1 MLNYIKTH
9 ICTIKRFGYCLFFLL
24 ILTQCT
30 NPTTPSSANSSH
42 ELPNHYQEL
51 DSKGLNFC
59 ITNELSDFPGSK
71 FIEKEANG
79 FLRQWNLAGMTM
91 SIVKDGK
98 LVYAHGFGY
107 SDLETKQPVLP
118 GQLFRL
124 ASVSKL
130 ITAVA
135 IMKLVERKSI
145 SLDSKVFGPNAIIKD
160 SIFNKVK
167 DPRLYKI
174 TVRHLLAH
182 AGGWSLHYGDMAFN
196 SLLVLELN
204 GESGAGAATMATY
217 NHFIASRKLHFDPGT
232 RSSYSNMGYMF
243 LREVIESVTGQS
255 YEDYVRNEVL
265 KPIGITDMHIGRSYL
280 SDRRFNE
287 VKYYESGEQQLVSC
301 FDGTGRMVPKAYGG
315 NPIELLGPA
324 GGWIASSMELAKLL
338 VSVDGFSNVPDIL
351 PQSLIS
357 QMVEHKF
364 FRGPLGWK
372 VVKDNGDWIRTGSM
386 AGTSALVKRQSN
398 GFSWVVVIN
407 TSTWK
412 GPKLPAYI
420 NFMMGKV
427 EKTIK
432 KWPKQDLFKYKPK
445 A

>member
-9 ICTIKRFGYCLFFLL
+9 ICTIKFFKYCLLFLL
-24 ILTQCT
+24 IVAKFNVGV
-30 NPTTPSSANSSH
+30 NPH
-42 ELPNHYQEL
+42 EISNDYQEL
-51 DSKGLNFC
+51 DTNGLNFR
-59 ITNELSDFPGSK
+59 ITNELSAFSGSK
-71 FIEKEANG
+71 FIEKEAND
-79 FLRQWNLAGMTM
+79 FLRQWKIAGMTM

-98 LVYAHGFGY
+98 LVYAHGYGY
-107 SDLETKQPVLP
+107 SDIETKQPVTP
-118 GQLFRL
+118 GQLFRI

-135 IMKLVERKSI
+135 IMKLVEHKSI
-145 SLDSKVFGPNAIIKD
+145 SLDSKVFGPKAIIKD
-160 SIFNKVK
+160 PIFNTVK
-167 DPRLYKI
+167 DQRIYKI

-196 SLLVLELN
+196 SLLVLQLN
-204 GESGAGAATMATY
+204 GEAGPATMDTY
-217 NHFIASRKLHFDPGT
+217 FRFIASRKLHFDPGT

-243 LREVIESVTGQS
+243 LRKVIESVTGQS
-255 YEDYVRNEVL
+255 YEKYVTNEVL

-287 VKYYESGEQQLVSC
+287 VKYYEADDNQMISC
-301 FDGTGRMVPKAYGG
+301 FDGSGRMVPKPYGG

-324 GGWIASSMELAKLL
+324 GGWVASSVELAKLM
-338 VSVDGFSNVPDIL
+338 VMVDGFKTVPDML
-351 PQSLIS
+351 PKNLIS
-357 QMVEHKF
+357 QMVENKF

-398 GFSWVVVIN
+398 GFSWVVILN
-407 TSTWK
+407 SSCWK

-420 NFMMGKV
+420 NYMMGKI

-432 KWPKQDLFKYKPK
+432 IWPKQDLFKYKPK
-445 A
+445 D

>member
-9 ICTIKRFGYCLFFLL
+9 ICTIKFFKYCLLFLL
-24 ILTQCT
+24 IVAKFNVGV
-30 NPTTPSSANSSH
+30 NPH
-42 ELPNHYQEL
+42 EISNDYQEL
-51 DSKGLNFC
+51 DTNGLNFR
-59 ITNELSDFPGSK
+59 ITNELSEFSGSK
-71 FIEKEANG
+71 FIEKEAND
-79 FLRQWNLAGMTM
+79 FLRQWKIAGMTM

-98 LVYAHGFGY
+98 LVYAHGYGY
-107 SDLETKQPVLP
+107 SDIETKQPVTP
-118 GQLFRL
+118 GQLFRI

-135 IMKLVERKSI
+135 IMKLVEHKSI
-145 SLDSKVFGPNAIIKD
+145 SLDSKVFGPKAIIKD
-160 SIFNKVK
+160 PIFNTVK
-167 DPRLYKI
+167 DQRIYKI

-196 SLLVLELN
+196 SLLVLQLN
-204 GESGAGAATMATY
+204 GETGPATMDTY
-217 NHFIASRKLHFDPGT
+217 SRFIASRKLHFDPGT

-243 LREVIESVTGQS
+243 LRKVIESVTGQS
-255 YEDYVRNEVL
+255 YEKYVTNEVL

-287 VKYYESGEQQLVSC
+287 VKYYEADDNQMISC
-301 FDGTGRMVPKAYGG
+301 FDGSGRMVPKPYGG

-324 GGWIASSMELAKLL
+324 GGWVASSVELAKLM
-338 VSVDGFSNVPDIL
+338 VMVDGFKTVPDML
-351 PQSLIS
+351 PNNLIN
-357 QMVEHKF
+357 QMVENKF

-372 VVKDNGDWIRTGSM
+372 VVKNNGDWIRTGSM

-398 GFSWVVVIN
+398 GFSWVVILN
-407 TSTWK
+407 SSCWK

-420 NFMMGKV
+420 NYMMGKI

-432 KWPKQDLFKYKPK
+432 TWPKQDLFKYKPK
-445 A
+445 D

>member
-1 MLNYIKTH
+1 MLNYVKTH
-9 ICTIKRFGYCLFFLL
+9 ICTIKFCRNCFILCLIVLNFN
-24 ILTQCT
+24 IGIG
-30 NPTTPSSANSSH
+30 PK
-42 ELPNHYQEL
+42 ELPDHYQDL
-51 DSKGLNFC
+51 DTNGLNFR
-59 ITNELSDFPGSK
+59 ITNDLSEFKGNK
-71 FIEKEANG
+71 FIEKEANE

-107 SDLETKQPVLP
+107 SDIENKQPVTP
-118 GQLFRL
+118 GQLFRI

-145 SLDSKVFGPNAIIKD
+145 SLDSKVFGPKAIIRD
-160 SIFNKVK
+160 PIFNKVK

-204 GESGAGAATMATY
+204 GETGAATMDSY
-217 NHFIASRKLHFDPGT
+217 SRFIASRKLHFDPGT

-243 LREVIESVTGQS
+243 LTKVIESVTGQS
-255 YEDYVRNEVL
+255 YEQYVRNEVL

-287 VKYYESGEQQLVSC
+287 VKYYESGDQQLVSC
-301 FDGTGRMVPKAYGG
+301 FDGSGRMVPKTYGG

-324 GGWIASSMELAKLL
+324 GGWIASSVELAKLM
-338 VSVDGFSNVPDIL
+338 VVVDGFKNVPDIL
-351 PQSLIS
+351 PSNLIS
-357 QMVEHKF
+357 QMVENKF

-372 VVKDNGDWIRTGSM
+372 VVKDNGDWLRTGSM
-386 AGTSALVKRQSN
+386 AGTSALVKRQAN
-398 GFSWVVVIN
+398 GFSWVVIIN
-407 TSTWK
+407 SSSWK
-412 GPKLPAYI
+412 GPRLPAYI
-420 NFMMGKV
+420 NYMMGKV

-432 KWPKQDLFKYKPK
+432 TWPKQDLFKYKPK

>member
-1 MLNYIKTH
+1 MLNYLNTH
-9 ICTIKRFGYCLFFLL
+9 ICTVKCFKYWLIFFLIVL
-24 ILTQCT
+24 NGTIEIL
-30 NPTTPSSANSSH
+30 PH
-42 ELPNHYQEL
+42 ELPDHFQEL
-51 DSKGLNFC
+51 DAEGLNFK
-59 ITNELSDFPGSK
+59 ITNELSEFKGSK
-71 FIEKEANG
+71 FIEKEAND

-91 SIVKDGK
+91 SIVKDDK

-107 SDLETKQPVLP
+107 SDIETKQSVSP

-135 IMKLVERKSI
+135 IMKLVEQKSI

-160 SIFNKVK
+160 PIFNKVK

-204 GESGAGAATMATY
+204 GEKGEATMDSY
-217 NHFIASRKLHFDPGT
+217 SRFIASRKLHFDPGT

-243 LREVIESVTGQS
+243 LREVIEAVTGQP
-255 YEDYVRNEVL
+255 YEEYVRNKVL

-287 VKYYESGEQQLVSC
+287 VKYYESGDQQLVSC
-301 FDGTGRMVPKAYGG
+301 FDGSGRMVPKTYGG

-324 GGWIASSMELAKLL
+324 GGWISSSIELAKLMTMI
-338 VSVDGFSNVPDIL
+338 DGFNSVPDIL
-351 PQSLIS
+351 TRDLIN
-357 QMVEHKF
+357 QMVENKL

-372 VVKDNGDWIRTGSM
+372 VTKDNGDWIRTGSM
-386 AGTSALVKRQSN
+386 AGTSALVKRQAN
-398 GFSWVVVIN
+398 GFSWVVIIN
-407 TSTWK
+407 SSSWK
-412 GPKLPAYI
+412 GPRLPAYI
-420 NFMMGKV
+420 NYMMGKI

-432 KWPKQDLFKYKPK
+432 SWPKQDLFNYKPK
-445 A
+445 S

>member
-1 MLNYIKTH
+1 MLNYLKIH
-9 ICTIKRFGYCLFFLL
+9 IFTIKFFRYGFVFLL
-24 ILTQCT
+24 IVSRYTG
-30 NPTTPSSANSSH
+30 NIGSH
-42 ELPNHYQEL
+42 EVPDHYQEI
-51 DSKGLNFC
+51 DTKGLNFR
-59 ITNELSDFPGSK
+59 ITNDISEFSGGK
-71 FIEKEANG
+71 FIEKEAND

-107 SDLETKQPVLP
+107 SDVEAKQPVTP
-118 GQLFRL
+118 GQLFRI

-135 IMKLVERKSI
+135 IMKLVEHKSI
-145 SLDSKVFGPNAIIKD
+145 SLDSKVFGPKAIIKD
-160 SIFNKVK
+160 PIFNSVK
-167 DPRLYKI
+167 DPRLYNI

-204 GESGAGAATMATY
+204 GETGEATMDSY
-217 NHFIASRKLHFDPGT
+217 CRFIASRKLHFDPGT

-243 LREVIESVTGQS
+243 LRKVIESVSGQN
-255 YEDYVRNEVL
+255 YEEYVRNEVL
-265 KPIGITDMHIGRSYL
+265 KPAGITDMHIGRSYL
-280 SDRRFNE
+280 SERRFNE
-287 VKYYESGEQQLVSC
+287 VKYYESDDNQLVSC

-324 GGWIASSMELAKLL
+324 GGWISSSVELAKLMAM
-338 VSVDGFSNVPDIL
+338 VDGFKNIPDML
-351 PQSLIS
+351 PNNLIS
-357 QMVEHKF
+357 QMIENKF

-398 GFSWVVVIN
+398 GFSWVVILN
-407 TSTWK
+407 SSSWK
-412 GPKLPAYI
+412 GPRLPAYI
-420 NFMMGKV
+420 NYMMGKI

-432 KWPKQDLFKYKPK
+432 NWPKQDLFKYKPK